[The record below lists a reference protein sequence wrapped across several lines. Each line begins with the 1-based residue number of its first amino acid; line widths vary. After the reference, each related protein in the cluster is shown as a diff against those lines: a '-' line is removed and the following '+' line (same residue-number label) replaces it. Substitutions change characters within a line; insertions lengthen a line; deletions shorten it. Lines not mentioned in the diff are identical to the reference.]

1 MVSLSK
7 SRLVLLIET
16 RVQYLRVFGLIL
28 SLNESILLQ
37 FDLRLFLLFLSFQL
51 RYLLSENELLRFE
64 FLLNFCAFIFFTV
77 IIIFLKFTIFL
88 ICFGMLPVKRGFL
101 VTLSNWL
108 SLRQRS
114 TKYSDTKIAIT
125 IPSEQSW
132 FSLWQ
137 MLFPAAWS

>member
-28 SLNESILLQ
+28 SLNESILIQ

-77 IIIFLKFTIFL
+77 IIIFLKFIIFL
-88 ICFGMLPVKRGFL
+88 ICFGMLPVKR
-101 VTLSNWL
+101 
-108 SLRQRS
+108 
-114 TKYSDTKIAIT
+114 
-125 IPSEQSW
+125 
-132 FSLWQ
+132 
-137 MLFPAAWS
+137 

>member
-101 VTLSNWL
+101 VTLSN
-108 SLRQRS
+108 
-114 TKYSDTKIAIT
+114 
-125 IPSEQSW
+125 
-132 FSLWQ
+132 
-137 MLFPAAWS
+137 